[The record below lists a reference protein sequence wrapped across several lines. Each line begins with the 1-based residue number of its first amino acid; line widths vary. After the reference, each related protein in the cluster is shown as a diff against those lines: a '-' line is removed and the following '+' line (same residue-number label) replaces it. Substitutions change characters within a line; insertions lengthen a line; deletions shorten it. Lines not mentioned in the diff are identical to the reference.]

1 MPNYTLFDKANFL
14 AALQPAGLMA
24 PQKKAA
30 ASVAYP
36 AMTTSLTT
44 GSLQGQWEATKA
56 AWKKVGERTVGTDV
70 AAQMKALGW
79 GKGDLASKL
88 KKFDKAKALDA
99 RRGAWA
105 VAFPQ
110 LKLYQTV
117 LEDAKGKPLLPAGR
131 ATIDAMLK
139 VVLHLL
145 KMGHEATQDPKPSGK
160 DIKVKLLYSRSASGG
175 VRPEWLKGGTLT
187 MNAYLVMDEK
197 LLELEKA
204 DMLGFH
210 WIEMQRACNAV
221 ADKHIADFQ
230 HVIGKLDER
239 FALIAAEL
247 TTIAKDRKIMN
258 IRRNEQRRKKLETKR
273 DKLAT
278 DSNQTLRHYASI
290 VETKLQAAVDQ
301 YWSAAKQRLAYLKSF
316 KLECVKDVA
325 IATLAITV
333 SSVTIGLSLGGSTAL
348 SAAVIAKSIAEIGLT
363 LRTGMRDA
371 EDLRPILAESMK
383 SVQAVW
389 EERQRALAAGEGQK
403 ANKAVQVAKEAF
415 ATGVGPFSAMFMT
428 TTSRSLK
435 QATEYSGKL
444 TVLERKMGKLYR
456 QIALLAEN
464 LPKGDNSDAQMSQQ
478 YTDFL
483 TAKTGFEHGLRLLR
497 KEVRWASWSVDTCT
511 KLREADYVPK
521 WTNNAGIATKAL
533 IGIGSAIKLI
543 VDVCIK
549 FA

>member
-1 MPNYTLFDKANFL
+1 MPKYTLSDKANFL
-14 AALQPAGLMA
+14 AALQPAGSMA

-88 KKFDKAKALDA
+88 KKFDKAKDLEA

-110 LKLYQTV
+110 LKLYETV
-117 LEDAKGKPLLPAGR
+117 LEDAKKKPLLPAGS
-131 ATIDAMLK
+131 ASLDAMLK

-258 IRRNEQRRKKLETKR
+258 IRRNEQG
-273 DKLAT
+273 
-278 DSNQTLRHYASI
+278 H
-290 VETKLQAAVDQ
+290 
-301 YWSAAKQRLAYLKSF
+301 
-316 KLECVKDVA
+316 
-325 IATLAITV
+325 
-333 SSVTIGLSLGGSTAL
+333 
-348 SAAVIAKSIAEIGLT
+348 
-363 LRTGMRDA
+363 
-371 EDLRPILAESMK
+371 
-383 SVQAVW
+383 
-389 EERQRALAAGEGQK
+389 
-403 ANKAVQVAKEAF
+403 
-415 ATGVGPFSAMFMT
+415 
-428 TTSRSLK
+428 
-435 QATEYSGKL
+435 
-444 TVLERKMGKLYR
+444 
-456 QIALLAEN
+456 
-464 LPKGDNSDAQMSQQ
+464 
-478 YTDFL
+478 
-483 TAKTGFEHGLRLLR
+483 
-497 KEVRWASWSVDTCT
+497 
-511 KLREADYVPK
+511 
-521 WTNNAGIATKAL
+521 
-533 IGIGSAIKLI
+533 
-543 VDVCIK
+543 
-549 FA
+549 